1 MSRFKF
7 RLETNLRLAE
17 QALEAAQQE
26 FAQAERRWQECVR
39 ASGLQQERLNEAE
52 EGQRDAGR
60 HRPEKLGIWQIFASE
75 QRRRLRQC
83 EVEQR
88 EQEAVREDVRLLL
101 LETHREVEK
110 FRRLKEK
117 QVKAF
122 EWEELLKEQ
131 KLLDETGQI
140 LYWRQEN
147 SVKS

>member
-7 RLETNLRLAE
+7 RLETNLRLAK
-17 QALEAAQQE
+17 QALEAAQRE
-26 FAQAERRWQECVR
+26 FAQEEKRYQECAR
-39 ASGLQQERLNEAE
+39 ASLLQQERLNEAE

-60 HRPEKLGIWQIFASE
+60 HRPEKLGIWQTFTSE
-75 QRRRLRQC
+75 QHRRLRQC